1 MPCGWFDATIG
12 GAGDMTD
19 QAPTPP
25 KRPYET
31 PRLVTY
37 GDIKTLTQNT
47 VVGQKADKGGAQKN
61 RTS

>member
-1 MPCGWFDATIG
+1 MS
-12 GAGDMTD
+12 D
-19 QAPTPP
+19 QTPTSP

-37 GDIKTLTQNT
+37 GDIKTLTQNSAT
-47 VVGQKADKGGAQKN
+47 GQKADKGGAQKN

>member
-1 MPCGWFDATIG
+1 MS
-12 GAGDMTD
+12 D

-25 KRPYET
+25 KRPYAT

-37 GDIKTLTQNT
+37 GDIKALTQT
-47 VVGQKADKGGAQKN
+47 TLIGQKADKGGAQKN

>member
-1 MPCGWFDATIG
+1 MS
-12 GAGDMTD
+12 D

-25 KRPYET
+25 KRPYAT

-37 GDIKTLTQNT
+37 GDITTLTQTNLT
-47 VVGQKADKGGAQKN
+47 GQKADKGGAQKN